1 MIPTEQHPGKA
12 TFPCIERR
20 AIRQR
25 IVDAYPVPRYVTVT
39 KTAYVVVVS
48 LPGMGPEYSGTW
60 TLEGR
65 SGYPPTPPFKMCTG
79 AQTAPLGVLAVGT

>member
-1 MIPTEQHPGKA
+1 MIPAEQHPGKA

-20 AIRQR
+20 AERQL
-25 IVDAYPVPRYVTVT
+25 IVDAYPTPRYVTVT

-65 SGYPPTPPFKMCTG
+65 SGYPPTPAYEMCTG
-79 AQTAPLGVLAVGT
+79 AQTAPLGVLAVGS